1 LAYSLLFLG
10 AAMVEPDADH
20 YRYRALL
27 KAADDE
33 PKRLALIQL
42 LIDEGARDKLAAKT
56 QALKPEEWFPL
67 PRTLGPEANPKLTSQ
82 AAARPIDRH
91 QLREAAFARTDEASM
106 KFASLADR
114 FLSEALPERLPT
126 IKTEPTMDLEHSAK
140 VEPPGAVEHVE
151 TRDVPQSDPSSDATQ
166 TRANAVAP
174 SPASSKDSEA
184 NDLADRIA
192 VLLSGRAALVK

>member
-1 LAYSLLFLG
+1 
-10 AAMVEPDADH
+10 MVEPDADH

-67 PRTLGPEANPKLTSQ
+67 PQSLPPEVNSELTSQ
-82 AAARPIDRH
+82 AAALPIDRQ

-114 FLSEALPERLPT
+114 FLSEAQPGQPPT
-126 IKTEPTMDLEHSAK
+126 IPTEPTMALESSAK
-140 VEPPGAVEHVE
+140 VDMPRTVEQVEMRDARQSDLSSEATE
-151 TRDVPQSDPSSDATQ
+151 TRS
-166 TRANAVAP
+166 NAVAP
-174 SPASSKDSEA
+174 SVAPSKDSEA

>member
-42 LIDEGARDKLAAKT
+42 LIDEGAREKLAART

-67 PRTLGPEANPKLTSQ
+67 PRSLAPEVSPELTSK
-82 AAARPIDRH
+82 AAALPIDRQ
-91 QLREAAFARTDEASM
+91 QLRETAFARTDEASM
-106 KFASLADR
+106 KLASLADR
-114 FLSEALPERLPT
+114 FLSEPQPERPPT
-126 IKTEPTMDLEHSAK
+126 LLTEPTTELESSAK
-140 VEPPGAVEHVE
+140 VELPRTA
-151 TRDVPQSDPSSDATQ
+151 RQSDPSSEATEP
-166 TRANAVAP
+166 RANAVAP
-174 SPASSKDSEA
+174 SPAPSKDSEA
-184 NDLADRIA
+184 NDLANRIA

>member
-1 LAYSLLFLG
+1 
-10 AAMVEPDADH
+10 MVEPDADH

-42 LIDEGARDKLAAKT
+42 LIDEAARDKLAAKT

-67 PRTLGPEANPKLTSQ
+67 PRSLAPEVSPELTSQ
-82 AAARPIDRH
+82 AAALPIDR
-91 QLREAAFARTDEASM
+91 QQQREAAFARTDEASM

-114 FLSEALPERLPT
+114 FISKVQPERPPT
-126 IKTEPTMDLEHSAK
+126 IPTEPTTDLESSAK
-140 VEPPGAVEHVE
+140 VEPSRTVEQVE
-151 TRDVPQSDPSSDATQ
+151 MRDARQSDLSSEASE
-166 TRANAVAP
+166 TRANGVAP
-174 SPASSKDSEA
+174 SPAPSKDSEA